1 MSNSGQALPTI
12 VEIKQALNRPLPG
25 KQGQLLMAPLP
36 ITSKFDRWPIPEDC
50 REAGVLLLLFEK
62 DAELHITLTRRHT
75 YPGVHSGQ
83 IAFPGGQREDNETLQ
98 ETALR
103 ETFEEVGVRPG
114 SLEVIGQLSSLYTP
128 PSNFCIFPFVAY
140 SAGRPAFR
148 PDAREVAELIEA
160 PLCLFFDPATQKEEL
175 WHFEN
180 FGNRNVPF
188 FDIFGHKVWGATA
201 MILSEFLLMLNSDFS
216 VN

>member
-1 MSNSGQALPTI
+1 MSQSSQMIATI
-12 VEIKQALNRPLPG
+12 EEIKQALTRPLPG
-25 KQGQLLMAPLP
+25 KTGQQLMAPIP
-36 ITSKFDRWPIPEDC
+36 IANKFDRWPIPEDC

-62 DAELHITLTRRHT
+62 DAELYVILTRRHT

-83 IAFPGGQREDNETLQ
+83 IAFPGGRRENGETLQ

-103 ETFEEVGVRPG
+103 ETFEEVGVSPS

-148 PDAREVAELIEA
+148 PDSREVAELIET
-160 PLCLFFDPATQKEEL
+160 PLSLFFDPATQKKEL

-180 FGNRNVPF
+180 FGERNVPY
-188 FDIFGHKVWGATA
+188 FDVFGHKVWGATA
-201 MILSEFLLMLNSDFS
+201 MIFSEFLML
-216 VN
+216 VNQDLPG

>member
-1 MSNSGQALPTI
+1 MSQFSQAVLTI
-12 VEIKQALNRPLPG
+12 EDIKQALTQPLPG
-25 KQGQLLMAPLP
+25 KKGQELMAPIP

-50 REAGVLLLLFEK
+50 REAGVLLLLYEK

-83 IAFPGGQREDNETLQ
+83 IAFPGGRREGDETLR

-103 ETFEEVGVRPG
+103 ETYEEVGVSPG
-114 SLEVIGQLSSLYTP
+114 KLEVIGQLSRLYTP

-140 SAGRPAFR
+140 SAGRPAFQ
-148 PDAREVAELIEA
+148 PDAREVAELIET
-160 PLCLFFDPATQKEEL
+160 PFNLFLDPATQKKEL

-180 FGNRNVPF
+180 FGERNVPF
-188 FDIFGHKVWGATA
+188 FDVFGHKVWGATA
-201 MILSEFLLMLNSDFS
+201 MILSEFLMLLSGNSS
-216 VN
+216 R

>member
-1 MSNSGQALPTI
+1 MSSTNQAWLTI
-12 VEIKQALNRPLPG
+12 EEIKQALTQPLPG
-25 KQGQLLMAPLP
+25 KQGQQLMAPMP

-62 DAELHITLTRRHT
+62 DAELHITLTRRHN

-83 IAFPGGQREDNETLQ
+83 IAFPGGRREDNETLQ

-103 ETFEEVGVRPG
+103 ETFEEVGVAPG
-114 SLEVIGQLSSLYTP
+114 SLEVIGQLTSLYTP

-140 SAGRPAFR
+140 SAGQPAFK

-160 PLCLFFDPATQKEEL
+160 PLGLFFDPATQKKEL

-180 FGNRNVPF
+180 FGKRNVPY

-201 MILSEFLLMLNSDFS
+201 MILGEFLLLLNSNLS
-216 VN
+216 R